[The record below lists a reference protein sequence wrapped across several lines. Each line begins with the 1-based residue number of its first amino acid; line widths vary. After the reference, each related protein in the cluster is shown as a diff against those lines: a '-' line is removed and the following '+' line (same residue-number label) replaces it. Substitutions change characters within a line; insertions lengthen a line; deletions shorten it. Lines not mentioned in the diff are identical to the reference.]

1 MLGIANEAKEVFTAD
16 LWGENERTTLQQ
28 LSKLSKKFLF
38 HLLTKVERA
47 VDVCD
52 YVDQEAFNQI

>member
-1 MLGIANEAKEVFTAD
+1 MLGIANEAQEVFTAD

-28 LSKLSKKFLF
+28 LSQLSKKFLF
-38 HLLTKVERA
+38 HLLTEVERA